1 MQRPLSDVLREAD
14 DYFMGRSPIHAAVEH
29 IAKALSDANIPFA
42 IAGCLAVN
50 AHGHVRMT
58 EDVDILLTREGLGR
72 FKERWLGRGWTEQF
86 QGSKGLRDAVNKVKI
101 DVLLTGEYPGD
112 GLPKPVAFP
121 DPAEVGEIR
130 KGVPYIAL
138 PTLLTLK
145 LASGMTAPH
154 RAQDIADVIALTRK
168 NNLKRDYAGNL
179 HPYVREKYLELWE
192 AAQVQDEY

>member
-1 MQRPLSDVLREAD
+1 MQRPLSEVLREAD
-14 DYFMGRSPIHAAVEH
+14 DYFMGRSPIHSAVEH
-29 IAKALSDANIPFA
+29 IAKALCDSNIPFA

-58 EDVDILLTREGLGR
+58 EDVDILLTREGLER
-72 FKERWLGRGWTEQF
+72 FKECWLGRGWTEQF
-86 QGSKGLRDAVNKVKI
+86 EGSKGLRDAVNKVKV
-101 DVLLTGEYPGD
+101 DFLLTGDYPGD
-112 GLPKPVAFP
+112 GLPKPVSFP
-121 DPAEVGEIR
+121 DPAEVGDIR
-130 KGVPYIAL
+130 KGVPYVSL

-154 RAQDIADVIALTRK
+154 RAQDLADVIALTRK
-168 NNLKRDYAGNL
+168 NNLKRDYAGKL